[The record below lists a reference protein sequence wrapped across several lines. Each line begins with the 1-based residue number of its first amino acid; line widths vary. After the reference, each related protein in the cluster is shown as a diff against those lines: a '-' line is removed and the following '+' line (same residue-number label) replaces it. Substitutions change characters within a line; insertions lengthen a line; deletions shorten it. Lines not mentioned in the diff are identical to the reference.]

1 MPTKT
6 TKAHSLQGS
15 KVGINEFIMK
25 RTDLTR
31 FFPDS
36 PETAFFRLKNS
47 RFCSMRMLKKL
58 ILFYNNLFHFL
69 QNSPLSK
76 KILHQNVFF
85 SLLVLQKNAIEPEFS
100 VCVSIFL
107 MCLCIPIAS
116 FSLVRRDLRVNL
128 KYDK

>member
-85 SLLVLQKNAIEPEFS
+85 FTACSPKERNRARI
-100 VCVSIFL
+100 
-107 MCLCIPIAS
+107 
-116 FSLVRRDLRVNL
+116 FSLCLHFPNVSLHSYCIFFIGSSRPAGQFEI
-128 KYDK
+128 